1 MKTKS
6 VLISS
11 LLFAITAVSNIAFA
25 DGNNLDQSRNVFVEG
40 TILGNWK
47 PAATS
52 VSNETPDVDK
62 SLELFSST
70 VLGKTPRITP
80 VVADSKPAKTRDSV
94 GAFHPQIP
102 DKLPLHKILRMKQG
116 KAMASVPQ

>member
-6 VLISS
+6 VLLSS
-11 LLFAITAVSNIAFA
+11 LLFAITGVRSIAFA
-25 DGNNLDQSRNVFVEG
+25 DGNNLDQSRNTFVEG

-62 SLELFSST
+62 SLALFSST

-80 VVADSKPAKTRDSV
+80 AVSDSKPVKTET
-94 GAFHPQIP
+94 
-102 DKLPLHKILRMKQG
+102 
-116 KAMASVPQ
+116 ASDLFTRKFQANYRYTKS

>member
-11 LLFAITAVSNIAFA
+11 LLFAITGVSGIAFA
-25 DGNNLDQSRNVFVEG
+25 DGNNPDQSRNTFVEG

-62 SLELFSST
+62 SLGAFAST
-70 VLGKTPRITP
+70 VLGKTPRVTP
-80 VVADSKPAKTRDSV
+80 AIDSKPVKTET
-94 GAFHPQIP
+94 
-102 DKLPLHKILRMKQG
+102 
-116 KAMASVPQ
+116 ASDLFTLKFETNYRYTKS